1 MKELS
6 IVFINHDL
14 IYYLYIFEFSLT
26 VVGCLFKYVIRS
38 WMILFVVI
46 LCRRVERCADILGV
60 G

>member
-1 MKELS
+1 M
-6 IVFINHDL
+6 FINHDL

-60 G
+60 E